1 MNCETYKKHFKQPV
15 KHGIKQDKIKKCQ
28 NRHFSLKFV
37 FKTNSIFGNI
47 VLNITPSIHIK
58 LLIVISSSTCMP
70 RATNHIAQ
78 KPILIFVDWSRLDYL
93 DFQSFDKATDSY
105 NLVLSVF
112 PPSDCWQLTFKLEVI
127 SDLLTFLHLLQL
139 CPWWVWLSVDSVL
152 TSRLLH
158 NFSLYRGSANYL
170 VTSHWIS
177 FHFLFL
183 RPILQMVDGSQTGKQ
198 FWDML

>member
-93 DFQSFDKATDSY
+93 KIFR
-105 NLVLSVF
+105 VL
-112 PPSDCWQLTFKLEVI
+112 I
-127 SDLLTFLHLLQL
+127 
-139 CPWWVWLSVDSVL
+139 
-152 TSRLLH
+152 
-158 NFSLYRGSANYL
+158 
-170 VTSHWIS
+170 
-177 FHFLFL
+177 
-183 RPILQMVDGSQTGKQ
+183 KQ
-198 FWDML
+198 QIPTI